1 MGPLANDS
9 PSRRAIT
16 VNEHDPYEDVPPID
30 VEPTSDLRV
39 TVSICEQV
47 AVHAGLA
54 LVAVLAGHAG

>member
-30 VEPTSDLRV
+30 VEPTSDLR
-39 TVSICEQV
+39 TL
-47 AVHAGLA
+47 AVGAVFAGLA
-54 LVAVLAGHAG
+54 AHAAFAVWPPRL